1 MKRLFLSLLL
11 CTSLLTTPAYEAMG
25 ATPGT
30 ANTEDLRNY
39 ESLSHESLTGE
50 SIESSTLS
58 NESMSADSL
67 SDKSSTG
74 ESHSDKNI
82 SDDSP
87 SDESLPDQNSSNESV
102 SDQNPTN
109 ESPSDDSLS
118 DNSLLDESLSD
129 ENSAEK
135 SFSDKN
141 SADESLSDDSLS
153 GLIPSD
159 DSLSDESLSDTLVGA
174 AATPSPTPTKAAT
187 TYSSAVPADGKTYVI
202 RCVTN
207 RNYCLDIDGGS
218 RSDKANLHIYK
229 RSNVA
234 SQLFTLKKQNDGS
247 FVLYN
252 HKSDMVVTAEGN
264 SALNQANVSQRP
276 FTGSSLQKWQM
287 VKCADGSYHVC
298 CKANTNLA
306 LQVYS
311 GKMQNGQNVRL
322 LKLNNSNSH
331 KYIFEEVKLPDYS
344 GEIMLRPRYLV
355 YGAIGTNSK
364 SANGTNLALE
374 IGVSDDVF
382 QTFTLSRVWGGFY
395 RITQKASNRV
405 VDLYAGNAAN
415 GSNVDLYNWNGTNA
429 QLWQVQV
436 NSDDTYTFRSRCNLN
451 YVLDMA
457 GGGRAMGTNLQL
469 YSANGTLSQKFL
481 VTPFAGNYPQNVDLT
496 FRSLVNTDR
505 VFAAGAEFFSYH
517 GANMATRKFVLKP
530 VTHSGSKYYWYR
542 IVTTHGKVLG
552 VSNAYSNASS
562 NPKNPGRAGSAANY
576 LKLAEQD
583 WTGANCQLWH
593 PELQSDGT
601 YVIRS
606 CLDPSY
612 VVDLKGASEDYK
624 APIHIYK
631 ENGTAAQRW
640 HLTTYNINSC
650 TISASDHNTVTVK
663 ASGATVRSDNR
674 TAYLFAVEPYEHSL
688 KGKSPIASASMA
700 SDLTF
705 KAGLN
710 KNSSSSLLQKKFYVG
725 VKYCNIYRIV
735 SNSFYITNP
744 EAAATNTAA
753 FPRSARGTKKGLK
766 LSISDQDIDAGKNL
780 HISSVCIDVILD
792 NFLNGSGYNYT
803 YEGKTYSFS
812 NEISHYK
819 QQIRK
824 YNSAGI
830 LVSANIYLLSKR
842 YPDFMQPEARNGAR
856 LKDASAVA
864 FNTRD
869 GGRKRVEALFAC
881 LADAFTTD
889 GCMVANWV
897 FGNEVNEYICFYYSG
912 GISYNR
918 FHESLAEGYRMFNA
932 CVKSRWKNARCYI
945 SLDHNWNVSWPVKD
959 SYMGMNL
966 VKDFNLDLAR
976 QGRVHWD
983 IAMHPYPAPEQDPRF
998 WNRSW
1003 TVTNSGDTQQITM
1016 LNLSSWAVY
1025 LKMTYGTNIHII
1037 LNETGV
1043 SSTYNGTEMLD
1054 EQAAAVA
1061 LTYYL
1066 AEFDKNIDTMDYHR
1080 NIDDPGETSEGWHL
1094 GLYFKPASGWN
1105 YTRPKPSA
1113 NVFRYMDSASW
1124 DIATS
1129 RYAPL
1134 TGRASWKAWIPG
1146 FDAGRF
1152 AGKA

>member
-11 CTSLLTTPAYEAMG
+11 CTSLLITPAYEAMG
-25 ATPGT
+25 ATLGT
-30 ANTEDLRNY
+30 DNTEILGN
-39 ESLSHESLTGE
+39 SESLTDQ
-50 SIESSTLS
+50 SSVD
-58 NESMSADSL
+58 EFP
-67 SDKSSTG
+67 
-74 ESHSDKNI
+74 

-87 SDESLPDQNSSNESV
+87 SDESL
-102 SDQNPTN
+102 
-109 ESPSDDSLS
+109 SDDSLP
-118 DNSLLDESLSD
+118 DEKPGDDSLPGHNLPDESLSNEKPGDDSLPGQNPPDESLSNEKPGDDSLPSQNPPDESLSD
-129 ENSAEK
+129 
-135 SFSDKN
+135 
-141 SADESLSDDSLS
+141 L
-153 GLIPSD
+153 
-159 DSLSDESLSDTLVGA
+159 SLSDESLSDTLVGA
-174 AATPSPTPTKAAT
+174 AATPSPTPTNAAT
-187 TYSSAVPADGKTYVI
+187 TYNSATPADGKTYVI

-207 RNYCLDIDGGS
+207 RNYCLDINGGS
-218 RSDKANLHIYK
+218 RSDKANIHIYK
-229 RSNVA
+229 RSNVT
-234 SQLFTLKKQNDGS
+234 SQLFTLKKQSDGS

-252 HKSDMVVTAEGN
+252 FNSDMVVTAEGS
-264 SALNQANVSQRP
+264 SAVNQANVSQRP

-287 VKCADGSYHVC
+287 EKCADGSYHIC
-298 CKANTNLA
+298 CKATPNLA

-311 GKMQNGQNVRL
+311 GKMKNGQNVRL
-322 LKLNNSNSH
+322 LTLNNSNSH
-331 KYIFEEVKLPDYS
+331 KYIFEEVNLPDYS
-344 GEIMLRPRYLV
+344 GEIVLRPRYLV
-355 YGAIGTNSK
+355 YGAIGSNSK
-364 SANGTNLALE
+364 TANGTNLALE

-382 QTFTLSRVWGGFY
+382 QTFILSREWGGFY
-395 RITQKASNRV
+395 RISQKASNRV
-405 VDLYAGNAAN
+405 VDLSAGKVAK
-415 GSNVDLYNWNGTNA
+415 GSNIDLYNWNGTNA

-436 NSDDTYTFRSRCNLN
+436 NSDGSYTFRSRCNLN

-469 YSANGTLSQKFL
+469 YSANDTLSQKFL
-481 VTPFAGNYPQNVDLT
+481 VTPFAGNYPQNVDLM

-530 VTHSGSKYYWYR
+530 VTFSGSKYYWYR

-552 VSNAYSNASS
+552 VSNAYSNSQDR
-562 NPKNPGRAGSAANY
+562 PKNPGRAGSAANY
-576 LKLAEQD
+576 LMLAEQD
-583 WTGANCQLWH
+583 WTGASCQMWH

-624 APIHIYK
+624 APIHIFK

-640 HLTTYNINSC
+640 HLTTYVINSC

-663 ASGATVRSDNR
+663 ATGATVRSDNR
-674 TAYLFAVEPYEHSL
+674 TAYLFAVEPYEHSI

-735 SNSFYITNP
+735 SNPFYITNP
-744 EAAATNTAA
+744 EAAATNAAA

-766 LSISDQDIDAGKNL
+766 LSISDEDIEAGKNL
-780 HISSVCIDVILD
+780 HISSVCLDIILD
-792 NFLNGSGYNYT
+792 NFLDGSGYKYT

-812 NEISHYK
+812 TEINRYK

-824 YNSAGI
+824 YNNAGI
-830 LVSANIYLLSKR
+830 LVSANFYLLSEN
-842 YPDFMQPEARNGAR
+842 YPDLMQPEARNGSR
-856 LKDASAVA
+856 RKDAITVA

-881 LADAFTTD
+881 IAEAFTTD
-889 GCMVANWV
+889 GCMIANWV
-897 FGNEVNEYICFYYSG
+897 FGNEVNEYIGYYYSG
-912 GISYNR
+912 PISYSR

-932 CVKSRWKNARCYI
+932 CVKSRWKNARCYL
-945 SLDHNWNVSWPVKD
+945 SLDHNWNVSWPVAD
-959 SYMGMNL
+959 SYMGMDL

-983 IAMHPYPAPEQDPRF
+983 MAMHPYPAPEQDPRF

-1016 LNLSSWAVY
+1016 LNMSSWAVY

-1043 SSTYNGTEMLD
+1043 SSTYNKVEMLN

-1066 AEFDKNIDTMDYHR
+1066 IEFDKNLDTMDYHR
-1080 NIDDPGETSEGWHL
+1080 NIDDPGETNTGWHL
-1094 GLYFKPASGWN
+1094 GLYYKPAYGWD
-1105 YTRPKPSA
+1105 YSRPKPSA

-1124 DIATS
+1124 DSATS
-1129 RYAPL
+1129 RYAPI
-1134 TGRASWKAWIPG
+1134 TGRASWKDWIPN